1 MSERN
6 QERASIQR
14 NGKHEEKILRKTV
27 IPKTVQAKAK
37 GVSQEKGKYS
47 CSKAALNPVT
57 LNCSNW
63 GVKTEFLNYCNRD

>member
-6 QERASIQR
+6 QERTSIQR
-14 NGKHEEKILRKTV
+14 NGKYEEKILRKTV

-37 GVSQEKGKYS
+37 GVSQKKG
-47 CSKAALNPVT
+47 NPVT

-63 GVKTEFLNYCNRD
+63 GIKPDFLNYCNRD